1 MWNPHRGGRCP
12 RLLWLVL
19 LVGGLCTATAPAAP
33 STPPAGEQLE
43 VSMLLRGAL
52 DVSASGAVEA
62 LHLGDE
68 RQVPPVVAG
77 FVRRAVAGWRF
88 DPYLQ
93 EGQPRAIRIPLI
105 LRVVGTPLD
114 DGNLQIA
121 LRSASFQNYDPNDP
135 TRLTWQNAA
144 PPLYPGGAGMFGVNG
159 DAYVLMRV
167 GRDGRVQDA
176 IVEQVN
182 MRVRASPRR
191 LAAYRKQFSRNALVA
206 ARTWSFRVPTEANPG
221 MRRTG
226 WCGWACVMT
235 SRAKANSSHAGIPT
249 CRVRATA
256 PRGPIRPRCCW
267 PPTPRMRCLPM
278 AACTRPASADRC
290 CVRRWAAA
298 EAAAEPQAPR
308 PSGCTTVR
316 SRPCSL
322 AMYSA
327 LSARRRACSGSSWK
341 VG

>member
-93 EGQPRAIRIPLI
+93 EDQPRAIRIPLI

-206 ARTWSFRVPTEANPG
+206 ARTWSFRVPTEGESRDAPYWLVRVGVRYDVKGEGEQFARWYPYLPG
-221 MRRTG
+221 PRHRPTWTDPATLLLAADAPDALPADG
-226 WCGWACVMT
+226 
-235 SRAKANSSHAGIPT
+235 SLYQAGQ
-249 CRVRATA
+249 
-256 PRGPIRPRCCW
+256 RGPVLR
-267 PPTPRMRCLPM
+267 TPL
-278 AACTRPASADRC
+278 
-290 CVRRWAAA
+290 
-298 EAAAEPQAPR
+298 
-308 PSGCTTVR
+308 G
-316 SRPCSL
+316 
-322 AMYSA
+322 
-327 LSARRRACSGSSWK
+327 G
-341 VG
+341 G